1 MKKERNSTYNIASF
15 LILIGVMITTFIY
28 IKNHMYLRLNS
39 DDSSELMLAKLLASE
54 NSLLTRSW
62 YYSTEL
68 KVFNTN
74 LIYPLIFKFT
84 NNFFTVRMVSYLIM
98 WVILLLA
105 YLLLCKVLKIERNA
119 IISASLLF
127 VVFSDQYYSYVL
139 STSHYLPFILISFLT
154 IVLLELYLNKK
165 KNIYL
170 ILSTVLALLAGLGGP
185 RQMIVTYLPLFIA
198 SFIDLLLSKKKEYSF
213 ITYTLITLIAC
224 GIGYII
230 NSKVLSQI
238 YTFKNYSTIGINKNF
253 LRWPIK
259 HIVANLFYCFKGLL
273 HVFGVL
279 TDRIS
284 FLSII
289 MSIVGIIWIA
299 LTFYALYY
307 SFKHKDKV
315 SPALFRLAAYI
326 FVAYFIFVSIY
337 IFTSMGYA
345 DRYLLPIS
353 VLSIPLITLFLQ
365 EVKLKHFKT
374 NCYLIFVI
382 LVLIQGCSYLYEF
395 KDVGRNSDTKEILEF
410 LNENGYQN
418 GYATFWNGN
427 IYTELSNGAINVW
440 VWCDDHIERVDD
452 VNTTYKWLQYKNH
465 DNTTPLGK
473 IFILLSLQEYQD
485 TIFKDKLDK
494 EEPIYI
500 SDKHIIFGFDS
511 YEDLCLCLE

>member
-1 MKKERNSTYNIASF
+1 
-15 LILIGVMITTFIY
+15 
-28 IKNHMYLRLNS
+28 
-39 DDSSELMLAKLLASE
+39 
-54 NSLLTRSW
+54 
-62 YYSTEL
+62 
-68 KVFNTN
+68 
-74 LIYPLIFKFT
+74 
-84 NNFFTVRMVSYLIM
+84 
-98 WVILLLA
+98 
-105 YLLLCKVLKIERNA
+105 
-119 IISASLLF
+119 
-127 VVFSDQYYSYVL
+127 
-139 STSHYLPFILISFLT
+139 
-154 IVLLELYLNKK
+154 
-165 KNIYL
+165 
-170 ILSTVLALLAGLGGP
+170 
-185 RQMIVTYLPLFIA
+185 
-198 SFIDLLLSKKKEYSF
+198 
-213 ITYTLITLIAC
+213 
-224 GIGYII
+224 
-230 NSKVLSQI
+230 
-238 YTFKNYSTIGINKNF
+238 
-253 LRWPIK
+253 
-259 HIVANLFYCFKGLL
+259 
-273 HVFGVL
+273 
-279 TDRIS
+279 
-284 FLSII
+284 

-410 LNENGYQN
+410 LNENGYKN

-440 VWCDDHIERVDD
+440 VWCDEHIERVDD